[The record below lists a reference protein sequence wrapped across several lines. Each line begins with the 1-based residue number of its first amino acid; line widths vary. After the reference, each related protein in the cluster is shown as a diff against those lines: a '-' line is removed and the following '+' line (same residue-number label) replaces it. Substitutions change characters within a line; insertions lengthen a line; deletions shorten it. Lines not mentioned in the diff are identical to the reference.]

1 MKGNIILYKEEI
13 QNLRTALV
21 ERFSQL
27 TGQPIPEPDSVFNS
41 NMQNYERLYESI
53 DKLVSLSEHG
63 IHSVKPLLS
72 LFYLSKKNPDE
83 GKSFRRRF
91 IDCVYM
97 YIYGHKREGTFPS
110 YKNLHTQIEN
120 SYPLDNLKGY
130 WECYYS
136 NYNTLQIKSD
146 AGTTLNL
153 NTIAI
158 NIQPANKNGDQLR
171 YIRSN
176 RDYGSGTIE
185 IFASN
190 VIFKLK
196 NEIDN
201 SISILFMNCGKGTI
215 QNSIEHLDLLSGIYT
230 IPAQRVEGIKGFRC
244 IMQFKNNEQVENKYQ
259 STNIKLEDENIKS
272 LFLSEH
278 QNIHKTLNS
287 NLSNE
292 TLQIQSFFNKP
303 QNVIGAYNM
312 DYFEGI
318 NMID

>member
-21 ERFSQL
+21 ERYSQL
-27 TGQPIPEPDSVFNS
+27 TGQSLTEPDNVFNS
-41 NMQNYERLYESI
+41 NMANYEGLYESM
-53 DKLVSLSEHG
+53 DKLVSLNEHG
-63 IHSVKPLLS
+63 THSVKPLLS
-72 LFYLSKKNPDE
+72 LFYLSKRNSDE

-97 YIYGHKREGTFPS
+97 YIYGHKREGTFPN
-110 YKNLHTQIEN
+110 YKNLQTQTQN

-136 NYNTLQIKSD
+136 LHNTLQRKFEV
-146 AGTTLNL
+146 GTTLHL

-158 NIQPANKNGDQLR
+158 NIQPENKNGDQLR

-176 RDYGSGTIE
+176 RDYGKGTIE
-185 IFASN
+185 IFDSN
-190 VIFKLK
+190 VIFKLR

-215 QNSIEHLDLLSGIYT
+215 QNSLEHLDLLSGIYT

-244 IMQFKNNEQVENKYQ
+244 IMLYKNSTQVENKYQ
-259 STNIKLEDENIKS
+259 STDFNLENENVKS
-272 LFLSEH
+272 LFLSEY
-278 QNIHKTLNS
+278 QKY
-287 NLSNE
+287 
-292 TLQIQSFFNKP
+292 Q
-303 QNVIGAYNM
+303 
-312 DYFEGI
+312 
-318 NMID
+318 